1 MTKAKDTKEPAR
13 VRHGKAAARES
24 IGKLLG
30 DDAAVRAGRKEQ
42 EAASKAAARE
52 EKDKE

>member
-1 MTKAKDTKEPAR
+1 MTKAKDKKEPAR
-13 VRHGKAAARES
+13 VRHGKAAAREA

-30 DDAAVRAGRKEQ
+30 DDAAVRGARKEQ

-52 EKDKE
+52 KKEQE